1 MRRTSMF
8 PAMTAVPEAR
18 APPSPTARATV
29 EESLI
34 RLTPHVSSRSA
45 LVGLLRDHGESAA
58 IVAAALHAVSDSKA
72 AAEPGEEELI
82 NAAVLAHAGVPDALR
97 AALPLLAGKYTAE
110 TVDAVLRGATSARSN
125 NDLFET
131 AVASV
136 ATGMSAKKDMLM
148 ATPIFSELLRRSA
161 TDSMAPA
168 RLADLAGG
176 SLARLSLEDATALP
190 AAAAKCVLVHAVCA
204 CDAKRPCAVAA
215 ACVRLITRLGADE
228 RPEVKAAATTESVKD
243 ALDEFDQSK
252 ARG

>member
-82 NAAVLAHAGVPDALR
+82 NAAVLA
-97 AALPLLAGKYTAE
+97 
-110 TVDAVLRGATSARSN
+110 
-125 NDLFET
+125 
-131 AVASV
+131 
-136 ATGMSAKKDMLM
+136 
-148 ATPIFSELLRRSA
+148 
-161 TDSMAPA
+161 
-168 RLADLAGG
+168 
-176 SLARLSLEDATALP
+176 
-190 AAAAKCVLVHAVCA
+190 
-204 CDAKRPCAVAA
+204 
-215 ACVRLITRLGADE
+215 
-228 RPEVKAAATTESVKD
+228 
-243 ALDEFDQSK
+243 Q
-252 ARG
+252 ARGQPLFDGARGKEEQEGIELTTTFVV